1 MELFILIFYIV
12 LFGFAFYNVQN
23 AVFLYVLFI
32 PFRDFTEIMF
42 MGLFG
47 LNDLFII
54 ILLLH
59 FIRLHYIESMFKRN
73 YVQIKPL
80 IWFFLTVITIVFMNT
95 IRLDSILQDYSQ
107 REMGGVYYI
116 KKTAMFALE
125 LVTLFILIN
134 IVLRFSNFRRITF
147 ISMIYSMI
155 ILVLSVYFAQYL
167 STIGINIRTDAEE
180 VGDLTRNAG
189 IFGGGDVNSLSTLL
203 NLGISMVL
211 INSFFNKRN
220 LKLKEMAF
228 ILVFSIG
235 VLLSGSRMA
244 IVTFVL
250 IISYYLLFLQ
260 ISQRKKQTFLSVNL
274 IYLIAALILVYY
286 FLPFDERFYL
296 VFLRIQDVGLTNEVS
311 ESGHRF
317 IRWIAYLNFIFSDT
331 NRILFGTNDIFYAF
345 GGRKFVDAHNFF
357 IMTMY
362 SNGIIG
368 LLIFL
373 FSFFKL
379 LKLVIRQNL
388 IRPFI
393 LMFIVILI
401 SLMIIS
407 QTIFLYYFIFFMA
420 ILLYSNDKS
429 NVENEYTMISKH
441 KN

>member
-1 MELFILIFYIV
+1 
-12 LFGFAFYNVQN
+12 
-23 AVFLYVLFI
+23 
-32 PFRDFTEIMF
+32 
-42 MGLFG
+42 
-47 LNDLFII
+47 
-54 ILLLH
+54 
-59 FIRLHYIESMFKRN
+59 
-73 YVQIKPL
+73 
-80 IWFFLTVITIVFMNT
+80 MNT